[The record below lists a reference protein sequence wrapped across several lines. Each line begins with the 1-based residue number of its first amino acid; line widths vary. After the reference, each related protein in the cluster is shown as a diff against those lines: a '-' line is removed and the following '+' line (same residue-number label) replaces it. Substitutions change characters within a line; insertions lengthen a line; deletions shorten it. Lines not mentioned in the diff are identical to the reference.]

1 VKVLIA
7 PNSLKGSLDA
17 FEVAAAIAEGLAK
30 AIPGA
35 ELDQLPIADGGD
47 LTAAVL
53 VRGLGGTMVSADVI
67 DPLGRPIRAEWGLL
81 ADGTTAVVEM
91 ARASGLALLA
101 DSERNPMVATS
112 YGAGELIKAALARGC
127 RRVIVG
133 VGGSATVDG
142 AAGLAEALGVRL
154 LDAKGTPIARGGAGL
169 ARLDRI
175 DLSAADPRLATAEM
189 VVACDVDNEL
199 LGEAGAARVF
209 GPQKGATP
217 DMVEALEA
225 NLGRLADVIERDLG
239 RSVRRMA
246 HGGAAG
252 GMAAGIVGL
261 LGGTLARGIDLILD
275 SLRFDER
282 IEGCDLVVTSEGLL
296 DRQTLGNKGPYGVA
310 RAAKRHGVPV
320 VVLAGGLSDEVTS
333 DEFSIF
339 DAIFSICP
347 RPMQLQ
353 EAISKTRERMT
364 ATAEQVGRL
373 WVASRRAS
381 ARET

>member
-1 VKVLIA
+1 MRILVA

-17 FEVAAAIAEGLAK
+17 FEVAAAIASGLLRAL
-30 AIPGA
+30 PGSDI
-35 ELDQLPIADGGD
+35 EQVPIADGGD

-53 VRGLGGTMVSADVI
+53 VRGLGGTMEQARVI
-67 DPLGRPIRAEWGLL
+67 DPLGRPIQAEWGLL
-81 ADGTTAVVEM
+81 ADGTTAVVEI
-91 ARASGLALLA
+91 ARASGLVLLS
-101 DSERNPMVATS
+101 DRERNPMLATS

-127 RRVIVG
+127 KRVIVG
-133 VGGSATVDG
+133 LGGSATVDG

-154 LDAKGTPIARGGAGL
+154 LDANGAPVPRGGGGL

-175 DLSAADPRLATAEM
+175 DVGSIDPRLRGAEI

-199 LGEAGAARVF
+199 LGEKGAARVF

-217 DMVEALEA
+217 EMVDALDA

-239 RSVRRMA
+239 RNVRKMT

-252 GMAAGIVGL
+252 GMAAGIAGL
-261 LGGTLARGIDLILD
+261 LGGRAARGIDLILEA
-275 SLRFDER
+275 LRFEDR
-282 IEGCDLVVTSEGLL
+282 VRACNLVVTSEGLL

-320 VVLAGGLSDEVTS
+320 VVLAGGLSDEVGHG
-333 DEFSIF
+333 DFSVF

-347 RPMQLQ
+347 RPMDLR
-353 EAISKTRERMT
+353 EAMSMTRERMA
-364 ATAEQVGRL
+364 ATAEQVGKL
-373 WVASRRAS
+373 WALARRDQK
-381 ARET
+381 